1 MAEQQQN
8 EWVHVPGLE
17 QVLDFIETKN
27 EKNEENE
34 NKEEEANETI
44 IETPPA
50 IEEIRQRKRQ
60 RIENQVKRDIVVIDE
75 YNTIL
80 QRIITGEATVHE
92 HYEVLRLIPATH
104 EFEEL
109 TKFIC
114 DKLEKKENEFTP
126 ERILSLIAMFVFF
139 LNAYST
145 LFI

>member
-1 MAEQQQN
+1 MTEQQN

-17 QVLDFIETKN
+17 QVLEFIETKN
-27 EKNEENE
+27 EKIEELKTEEPEQKQE
-34 NKEEEANETI
+34 NI
-44 IETPPA
+44 IETPVV
-50 IEEIRQRKRQ
+50 EEIRQRKRQ
-60 RIENQVKRDIVVIDE
+60 RIENQVKQDTVVIDE

-80 QRIITGEATVHE
+80 QKIITGEATVNE
-92 HYEVLRLIPATH
+92 HYEVLRLIPSTP
-104 EFEEL
+104 EFDEL

-114 DKLEKKENEFTP
+114 DKLEKKEKEFTP